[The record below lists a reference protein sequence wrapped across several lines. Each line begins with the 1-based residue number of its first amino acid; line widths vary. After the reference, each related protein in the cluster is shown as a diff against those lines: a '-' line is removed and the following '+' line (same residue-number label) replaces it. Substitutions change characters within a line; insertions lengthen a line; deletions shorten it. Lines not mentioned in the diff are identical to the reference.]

1 MVGWKPGEG
10 VSRMEASLWL
20 NVSQK
25 RMRTDNTIEFGNLLA
40 ASSPV
45 KCLLSGGVERK
56 AK

>member
-1 MVGWKPGEG
+1 MGWKPGEG